1 MYWAMQAKN
10 ASKSGF
16 LSEEE
21 SKGFLNKILNIFL
34 IGKRND
40 GNKLVKRKIK

>member
-1 MYWAMQAKN
+1 MFLYPHEEYEKFNQLEDMYWWAMQAKN

-21 SKGFLNKILNIFL
+21 SKDFFK
-34 IGKRND
+34 
-40 GNKLVKRKIK
+40 